1 MTRLFEYVQTEM
13 FPDQPKPAEGVYK
26 YKGLEYKR
34 SSLELIKKQCSQIIK
49 EYDRAG
55 RVLFR
60 GTNSTR
66 LKDIDETGNIF
77 KVYPREDRR
86 PKDTPLFMQ
95 EKLDDLFF
103 KVFKWKP
110 RSQGVFAVAN
120 YGIAHSY
127 GNAYAF
133 FPVNGYKYVWSM
145 RIDDLYGDYIEKHQ
159 YDYEEYDIRELSGNW
174 VNTEDS
180 SQKMRYLGYADYDG
194 FVYKKHRIVYDKK
207 DKYEALVT
215 LKHRLTDEIKE
226 VMFEFVPDL
235 TEKEWKQ
242 EAEDKT
248 MEIINT
254 YQDDDLDV
262 AMRTTSKEIMFKCD
276 MYYLMKMP
284 TTIPTQKPTVYD
296 LGLTRWI

>member
-1 MTRLFEYVQTEM
+1 MSKLYEYLQTEL
-13 FPDQPKPAEGVYK
+13 FPDQPKPIQGVYK
-26 YKGLEYKR
+26 YKGLKYKK
-34 SSLELIKKQCSQIIK
+34 SSLELLKKQCSQIIK
-49 EYDRAG
+49 EYDNAG
-55 RVLFR
+55 SILFR

-66 LKDIDETGNIF
+66 MTNIDENNNIY

-95 EKLDDLFF
+95 IKLDDLFY

-110 RSQGVFAVAN
+110 RSQGVFAVRN
-120 YGIAHSY
+120 FGIAHSY

-145 RIDDLYGDYIEKHQ
+145 RVDDLYGDYIERHQ
-159 YDYEEYDIRELSGNW
+159 YDYEEYDVRTLGGNW
-174 VNTEDS
+174 VNTENPK
-180 SQKMRYLGYADYDG
+180 QKMRYLGYYEDG
-194 FVYKKHRIVYDKK
+194 GFRYKRHKIITDKK
-207 DKYEALVT
+207 DKYEALVVV
-215 LKHRLTDEIKE
+215 KHRLTDEVKE
-226 VMFEFVPDL
+226 IIFEFVPDL
-235 TEKEWKQ
+235 TKKEWEQ

-254 YQDDDLDV
+254 YQEDDLDV
-262 AMRTTSKEIMFKCD
+262 AMRSTSKEIMFKCD

-284 TTIPTQKPTVYD
+284 TDRADQSPKVYD